1 MSLADTIKAGAKDLE
16 GRVQAA
22 AGAISGDT
30 GMEAAGEAK
39 QVQAK
44 VMQAASDLKD
54 KAQDAI
60 SKLSG
65 QAT

>member
-1 MSLADTIKAGAKDLE
+1 MSMEDTMKAGGKDLE
-16 GRVQAA
+16 GRLQAA

-54 KAQDAI
+54 KAQEAM

-65 QAT
+65 E